1 MNNDEKNKLE
11 ELKKGNE
18 HYVDNTDNL
27 RKLKNSSL
35 IKNDVSIILKHK
47 HNNTLNVEL
56 VKDECSFLYN
66 NYQSIFDKLVD
77 NKPFDIKILFK
88 FIKKLE
94 DIENSV
100 CNQDEASYEIG
111 TLLKNMY
118 IDPVINEKD
127 DDKEWYPCQVLCENN
142 SIPLEKISWSQ
153 YKEKKNIK

>member
-1 MNNDEKNKLE
+1 MNNNEKNKLD

-18 HYVDNTDNL
+18 QYVDNTDNL
-27 RKLKNSSL
+27 RKLKNSTL
-35 IKNDVSIILKHK
+35 IKNDVAIILKHK
-47 HNNTLNVEL
+47 HNNSLNIDSL
-56 VKDECSFLYN
+56 KDECSFLYN

-77 NKPFDIKILFK
+77 NKPFDIKILFQ

-94 DIENSV
+94 DIENSL

-111 TLLKNMY
+111 TLLKNIY
-118 IDPVINEKD
+118 VDPVINQQD